1 MKLTAC
7 QRFSLFGMPLTR
19 FSDIKIFVLNKLK
32 ALDPN
37 LTYHNIAHTLDVLS
51 CSEKIAKAERID
63 DTEQLLLLKTAALYH
78 DTGFLRTYA
87 DHEKISAEI
96 FHEDAGQFGFS
107 KKQKDIIT
115 SLIMATKVPQ
125 QPVNHLQQIICDADL
140 DYLGRDDFYKSG
152 ENLRK
157 EFLSF
162 KVIANDAEWDA
173 LQLKFLR
180 NHHYHT
186 SYSRENREP
195 VKQSHYS
202 ALAHTGPD

>member
-7 QRFSLFGMPLTR
+7 QCFSLFGMPLTR

-51 CSEKIAKAERID
+51 CSEKIAKAEGVD

-87 DHEKISAEI
+87 DHEKISCEI

-125 QPVNHLQQIICDADL
+125 QPANHLQQIICDADL
-140 DYLGRDDFYKSG
+140 DYLGRDDFYKLGQS
-152 ENLRK
+152 LRK
-157 EFLSF
+157 EFMHF

-173 LQLKFLR
+173 LQLKFLG

-186 SYSRENREP
+186 GYSRENREP

-202 ALAHTGPD
+202 TLVHTEPD